1 MAMFED
7 IQRQYIE
14 ARKARDKFATG
25 VLSMLVSELK
35 YEEINK
41 KKELDDGD
49 VLSYL
54 QKNLK
59 QKKDVLAEFE
69 KAGRTD
75 LSEKEKQ
82 EIEFLSK
89 MMPAMMGEDEVRKIV
104 QEVKKELNASSPAD
118 MGKVMKEVMVKVK
131 GKADGALVKNL
142 VTEALKSN

>member
-7 IQRQYIE
+7 IQRKYID
-14 ARKARDKFATG
+14 ARKAQDKFATG

-49 VLSYL
+49 VLSYM
-54 QKNLK
+54 QKTLK
-59 QKKDVLAEFE
+59 QKKDVIVEFE

-75 LSEKEKQ
+75 LSDKEKK

-89 MMPAMMGEDEVRKIV
+89 MMPAMMGEDELRQVV
-104 QEVKKELNASSPAD
+104 QDVKKELNASTPAD

-131 GKADGALVKNL
+131 GKAEGSMVKNL
-142 VTEALKSN
+142 VAEALKNG